1 MAYQRIFWKDR
12 IVVLNDDGTINKIVQ
27 EGTPLSAFNLNHME
41 EGISKTYNDTDLI
54 KKNQLELLISRDLE
68 GQRVSM
74 DEGYWFDSLKNES
87 KINSKLNATISEN
100 KLGLSIG
107 ENEGNVEFKTHDIGF
122 KSNKTTYFHKRKA
135 SYAQLYS
142 ATNKNAGE
150 NTIDVVAEIITI
162 NY

>member
-1 MAYQRIFWKDR
+1 MAYQKIFWKDR
-12 IVVLNDDGTINKIVQ
+12 IVVLNDDGSINKIVQ

-54 KKNQLELLISRDLE
+54 KKNQLELLIARDLE
-68 GQRVSM
+68 DKRVTM
-74 DEGYWFDSLKNES
+74 DEGYWFDSLKNED
-87 KINSKLNATISEN
+87 KVNSKTNTSISEN
-100 KLGLSIG
+100 KLGLSID
-107 ENEGNVEFKTHDIGF
+107 ESEGSVEFKTHDIGF

-135 SYAQLYS
+135 SYAELYS

>member
-12 IVVLNDDGTINKIVQ
+12 IVVFNDDGSVANIIQ

-41 EGISKTYNDTDLI
+41 EGISKTYKDTELI

-74 DEGYWFDSLKNES
+74 DEGYWFDSLKNED
-87 KINSKLNATISEN
+87 KINSKLNTTVSGN
-100 KLGLSIG
+100 KLGLSSSKS
-107 ENEGNVEFKTHDIGF
+107 EGNVEFKTHDIGF

-142 ATNKNAGE
+142 ATNKNVGE

>member
-12 IVVLNDDGTINKIVQ
+12 IVVLNNDGTINKIVQ

-54 KKNQLELLISRDLE
+54 KKNQLELLIARDLE
-68 GQRVSM
+68 DKRVTM

-87 KINSKLNATISEN
+87 KVNSKSNATITNN
-100 KLGLSIG
+100 KIGLSSG
-107 ENEGNVEFKTHDIGF
+107 KSEGNIEFKTNDIGF
-122 KSNKTTYFHKRKA
+122 KSNKTTYFHKRKS

-142 ATNKNAGE
+142 ATNKNVGE

>member
-1 MAYQRIFWKDR
+1 MAYQKIRWKDR
-12 IVVLNDDGTINKIVQ
+12 VVVFNDDGTINKIVQ

-54 KKNQLELLISRDLE
+54 KKNQLELLIARDLE
-68 GQRVSM
+68 DKRVSM
-74 DEGYWFDSLKNES
+74 DEGYWFDSLKNEN
-87 KINSKLNATISEN
+87 KVNSKSNATITNN
-100 KLGLSIG
+100 KIGLSSG
-107 ENEGNVEFKTHDIGF
+107 KSEGNVEFKTHDIGF
-122 KSNKTTYFHKRKA
+122 KSNKTTYFHKRKS

>member
-12 IVVLNDDGTINKIVQ
+12 IVVLNDDGTINKIIQ

-41 EGISKTYNDTDLI
+41 EGILKTYNDTDLI

-74 DEGYWFDSLKNES
+74 DEGYWFDSLKNEN
-87 KINSKLNATISEN
+87 KINSKSNTTISSN
-100 KLGLSIG
+100 KIGLSNG
-107 ENEGNVEFKTHDIGF
+107 KSEGNVEFKTRDIGF

-142 ATNKNAGE
+142 ATNKNVGE

-162 NY
+162 TY

>member
-12 IVVLNDDGTINKIVQ
+12 IVILNDDGTINKIVQ

-41 EGISKTYNDTDLI
+41 EGILKTYNDTDLI

-74 DEGYWFDSLKNES
+74 DEGYWFDSLKNED
-87 KINSKLNATISEN
+87 KINSKLNTSISGN
-100 KLGLSIG
+100 KLGLSSSKS
-107 ENEGNVEFKTHDIGF
+107 EGNVEFKTHDIGF

>member
-12 IVVLNDDGTINKIVQ
+12 IVVLNVDGTINKIVQ

-41 EGISKTYNDTDLI
+41 EGISKTYNDTDFI

-74 DEGYWFDSLKNES
+74 DEGYWFDSLKNED
-87 KINSKLNATISEN
+87 KVNSKLNTTVSGN
-100 KLGLSIG
+100 KLGLSSG
-107 ENEGNVEFKTHDIGF
+107 KSEGNVEFKTHDIGF

-150 NTIDVVAEIITI
+150 NTIDVVAEMITI
-162 NY
+162 TY

>member
-87 KINSKLNATISEN
+87 KINSKTNTSISEN
-100 KLGLSIG
+100 KLGLSID
-107 ENEGNVEFKTHDIGF
+107 ESEGNVEFKTHDIGF

>member
-1 MAYQRIFWKDR
+1 
-12 IVVLNDDGTINKIVQ
+12 
-27 EGTPLSAFNLNHME
+27 
-41 EGISKTYNDTDLI
+41 
-54 KKNQLELLISRDLE
+54 
-68 GQRVSM
+68 M
-74 DEGYWFDSLKNES
+74 DEGYWFDSLKNED
-87 KINSKLNATISEN
+87 KINSKLNTTISGN
-100 KLGLSIG
+100 KLGLSSG
-107 ENEGNVEFKTHDIGF
+107 KSEGNVEFKTHDIGF

>member
-74 DEGYWFDSLKNES
+74 DEGYWFDSLKNEN
-87 KINSKLNATISEN
+87 KINSKSNTTISGN
-100 KLGLSIG
+100 KLGLSSG
-107 ENEGNVEFKTHDIGF
+107 KSEGNVEFKTHDIGF

>member
-1 MAYQRIFWKDR
+1 MSYQRIFWKDR
-12 IVVLNDDGTINKIVQ
+12 IVALNDDGSINKIVQ

-68 GQRVSM
+68 DKRVTM
-74 DEGYWFDSLKNES
+74 DEGYWFDSLKNED
-87 KINSKLNATISEN
+87 KINSKTNTSISEN
-100 KLGLSIG
+100 KLGLSSG
-107 ENEGNVEFKTHDIGF
+107 KSEGNIEFKTNEIGF

-142 ATNKNAGE
+142 ATNKNVGE

>member
-12 IVVLNDDGTINKIVQ
+12 IVVLNDDGTINKIIQ

-54 KKNQLELLISRDLE
+54 KKNQLELLISRDSE
-68 GQRVSM
+68 GKRVSM
-74 DEGYWFDSLKNES
+74 DEGYWFDSLKNEN
-87 KINSKLNATISEN
+87 KVNSKSNTTISGN
-100 KLGLSIG
+100 KLGLSSG
-107 ENEGNVEFKTHDIGF
+107 KSEGNVEFKTHDIGF

>member
-68 GQRVSM
+68 GKRVTM
-74 DEGYWFDSLKNES
+74 DEGYWFDSLKNED
-87 KINSKLNATISEN
+87 KINSKTNTSISGN
-100 KLGLSIG
+100 KLGLSKSKS
-107 ENEGNVEFKTHDIGF
+107 EGNVEFKTNDIGF
-122 KSNKTTYFHKRKA
+122 KSNKTTYFHKRKS

>member
-54 KKNQLELLISRDLE
+54 KKNQLELLIARDLE
-68 GQRVSM
+68 DKRVSM
-74 DEGYWFDSLKNES
+74 DEGYWFDSLKNEN
-87 KINSKLNATISEN
+87 KVNSKSNTTISGN
-100 KLGLSIG
+100 KLGLSSG
-107 ENEGNVEFKTHDIGF
+107 KSEGNIEFKTHDIGF
-122 KSNKTTYFHKRKA
+122 KSNKTTYFHKRKS

-150 NTIDVVAEIITI
+150 NTIDVVAEMITI
-162 NY
+162 TY

>member
-54 KKNQLELLISRDLE
+54 KKNQLELLIARDLE
-68 GQRVSM
+68 GQRVTM
-74 DEGYWFDSLKNES
+74 DEGYWFDSLKNED
-87 KINSKLNATISEN
+87 KINSKTNTSISEN
-100 KLGLSIG
+100 KLGLSSG
-107 ENEGNVEFKTHDIGF
+107 KSEGNVEFKTNDIGF
-122 KSNKTTYFHKRKA
+122 KSDKTTYFHKRKA

-142 ATNKNAGE
+142 ASNKNVGE

>member
-54 KKNQLELLISRDLE
+54 KKNQLELLIARDLE
-68 GQRVSM
+68 DKRVTM
-74 DEGYWFDSLKNES
+74 DEGYWFDSLKNEN
-87 KINSKLNATISEN
+87 KVNSKSNATITNN
-100 KLGLSIG
+100 KIGLSSG
-107 ENEGNVEFKTHDIGF
+107 KSEGNVEFKTNDIGF

>member
-12 IVVLNDDGTINKIVQ
+12 IVVLNDNGTINKIVQ

-54 KKNQLELLISRDLE
+54 KKNQLELLIARDLE
-68 GQRVSM
+68 GQRVTM
-74 DEGYWFDSLKNES
+74 DEGYWFDSLKNED
-87 KINSKLNATISEN
+87 KINSKTNTSISEN
-100 KLGLSIG
+100 KLGLSSG
-107 ENEGNVEFKTHDIGF
+107 KSEGNVEFKTNDIGF
-122 KSNKTTYFHKRKA
+122 KSDKTTYFHKRKA

-142 ATNKNAGE
+142 ASNKNVGE

>member
-74 DEGYWFDSLKNES
+74 DEGYWFDSLKNEN
-87 KINSKLNATISEN
+87 KINSKLNTTVSGN
-100 KLGLSIG
+100 KLGLSSSKI
-107 ENEGNVEFKTHDIGF
+107 EGNVEFKTHDIGF

-142 ATNKNAGE
+142 ATNKNVGE

>member
-74 DEGYWFDSLKNES
+74 DEGYWFDSLKNED

-150 NTIDVVAEIITI
+150 NTIDVIAEIITI

>member
-12 IVVLNDDGTINKIVQ
+12 IVVLNDDGTINKIIQ

-74 DEGYWFDSLKNES
+74 DEGYWFDSLKNED
-87 KINSKLNATISEN
+87 KVNSKTNTSISGN
-100 KLGLSIG
+100 KLGLSKSKS
-107 ENEGNVEFKTHDIGF
+107 EGNVEFKTHDIGF

-135 SYAQLYS
+135 SYTQLYS

>member
-1 MAYQRIFWKDR
+1 MAYQRIIWKDR

-54 KKNQLELLISRDLE
+54 KKNQLELLIARDLE
-68 GQRVSM
+68 DKRVSM
-74 DEGYWFDSLKNES
+74 DEGYWFDSLKNEN
-87 KINSKLNATISEN
+87 KINSKSNTTITNN
-100 KLGLSIG
+100 KIGLSKSKS
-107 ENEGNVEFKTHDIGF
+107 EGNVEFKTHDIGF
-122 KSNKTTYFHKRKA
+122 KSNKTTYFHKRKS

>member
-74 DEGYWFDSLKNES
+74 DEGYWFDSLKNED
-87 KINSKLNATISEN
+87 KINSKLNTSISEN
-100 KLGLSIG
+100 KLGLLIDES
-107 ENEGNVEFKTHDIGF
+107 EGNVEFKTHDICF

-150 NTIDVVAEIITI
+150 NTIDVIAEMITI